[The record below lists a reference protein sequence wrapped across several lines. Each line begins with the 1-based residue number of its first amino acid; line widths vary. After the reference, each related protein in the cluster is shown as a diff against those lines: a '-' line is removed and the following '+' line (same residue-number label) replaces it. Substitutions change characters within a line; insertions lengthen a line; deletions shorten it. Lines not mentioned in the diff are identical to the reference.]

1 MQTSLVGL
9 GTGNTLS
16 QYCKTFSI
24 SVLST
29 EELYSCFMR
38 NGNST
43 PTPPERRAGACCLCS
58 LCNALET
65 LLLHFGDGKENK
77 G

>member
-1 MQTSLVGL
+1 MQMSLASL

-16 QYCKTFSI
+16 QYCTTFSI

-29 EELYSCFMR
+29 EEPYFCFMH

-43 PTPPERRAGACCLCS
+43 PTLPERSTGARCLCS
-58 LCNALET
+58 LCSTLET